1 MINWFKGLQH
11 PEAFHGKDSSLLI
24 LKGGIISWFPRQKG
38 QSLSFLACIEVEKIK
53 MNLHLS

>member
-1 MINWFKGLQH
+1 MEKTQG
-11 PEAFHGKDSSLLI
+11 LLI
-24 LKGGIISWFPRQKG
+24 LKGGIISWFLRQKG

>member
-11 PEAFHGKDSSLLI
+11 PEAFHGKDSRSPYFEGWYHKL
-24 LKGGIISWFPRQKG
+24 FPRQKG

-53 MNLHLS
+53 